1 MDSRTIGIEEPQPL
15 LSKKNKNINMRIA
28 VIDLGTN
35 TFHLLIAEAKASQLE
50 ILYKTNVPVKL
61 GEGRINDNIIIPA
74 AFERGINCLKDFSQT
89 IGDYQV
95 DQVRATATSAVRSAE
110 NGKDFVDAV
119 KAKAG
124 ITIETISGD
133 EEADLIYQ
141 GVKLSGA
148 ITDLSLIMDIGG
160 GSVEFILCDTEKL
173 IWKKSYNIGAARLMQ
188 QFFKSDPI
196 SDGDK
201 NAILFHIQNQLADLF
216 EICEQYQPKIL
227 IGSAG
232 AFETFAELII
242 RKNNL
247 KADIKT
253 AKTFEFNFDNYIA
266 TSIELLNATHKERA
280 EMQGMIPLRVDM
292 IVIAALI
299 TNYVLGRAKINRL
312 TLSTYDL
319 KMGVLA
325 GLI

>member
-1 MDSRTIGIEEPQPL
+1 
-15 LSKKNKNINMRIA
+15 MRIA

-35 TFHLLIAEAKASQLE
+35 TFHLLIAETAEEQPE

-61 GEGRINDNIIIPA
+61 GEGRINDNIIIPE
-74 AFERGINCLKDFSQT
+74 AFERGINCLKDFSKT
-89 IGDYQV
+89 IADYQV
-95 DQVRATATSAVRSAE
+95 DVVRATATSAVRSAE
-110 NGKDFVDAV
+110 NGKDFVNAV
-119 KAKAG
+119 NERTG
-124 ITIETISGD
+124 IKIETISGD
-133 EEADLIYQ
+133 EEAELIYR

-148 ITDLSLIMDIGG
+148 IQEPSLIMDIGG

-188 QFFKSDPI
+188 QFFKSDPL
-196 SDGDK
+196 SDSDK
-201 NAILFHIQNQLADLF
+201 QHILFHIQKQLIDLF
-216 EICEQYQPKIL
+216 EICEKYKPQIL

-232 AFETFAELII
+232 AFETFAELLTRKHHQNII
-242 RKNNL
+242 IEQL
-247 KADIKT
+247 KT
-253 AKTFEFNFDNYIA
+253 YPFNHDDYIEIA
-266 TSIELLNATHKERA
+266 LKLINSTHQQRLK
-280 EMQGMIPLRVDM
+280 MPGIIPLRVDM

-325 GLI
+325 SMM

>member
-1 MDSRTIGIEEPQPL
+1 
-15 LSKKNKNINMRIA
+15 MRVA

-35 TFHLLIAEAKASQLE
+35 TFHLLIAEKAGKELE

-74 AFERGINCLKDFSQT
+74 AFERGINCLKDFSE
-89 IGDYQV
+89 IIADYQV
-95 DQVRATATSAVRSAE
+95 DKIRATATSAIRSAE

-119 KAKAG
+119 NEKTG
-124 ITIETISGD
+124 ISIETISGE
-133 EEADLIYQ
+133 EEAELIYQ

-148 ITDLSLIMDIGG
+148 ITDLSLVMDIGG
-160 GSVEFILCDTEKL
+160 GSVEFILCDTERL

-196 SDGDK
+196 NDGDK
-201 NAILFHIQNQLADLF
+201 NAILFHIQNQLINLF
-216 EICEQYQPKIL
+216 DICEKHQPKVL

-242 RKNNL
+242 RKNKL
-247 KADIKT
+247 KTDINT
-253 AKTFEFNFDNYIA
+253 TKTFEFNFDDYIEIA
-266 TSIELLNATHKERA
+266 GKLLNSTHQERSA
-280 EMQGMIPLRVDM
+280 MPGIIPLRVDM

-299 TNYVLGRAKINRL
+299 TNYVLGRSKINRL

-325 GLI
+325 SLI

>member
-1 MDSRTIGIEEPQPL
+1 
-15 LSKKNKNINMRIA
+15 MRVA

-35 TFHLLIAEAKASQLE
+35 TFHLLIAETTGNQLE

-74 AFERGINCLKDFSQT
+74 AFERGINCLKDFSK
-89 IGDYQV
+89 IIANYQV
-95 DQVRATATSAVRSAE
+95 DKIRATATSAVRSAE

-119 KAKAG
+119 NERTG
-124 ITIETISGD
+124 INIETITGD
-133 EEADLIYQ
+133 EEAELIYQ

-160 GSVEFILCDTEKL
+160 GSVEFILCDTETL

-196 SDGDK
+196 NDGDK
-201 NAILFHIQNQLADLF
+201 NAILFHIQNQLTDLF
-216 EICEQYQPKIL
+216 DICEKHQPKVL

-247 KADIKT
+247 KADINT
-253 AKTFEFNFDNYIA
+253 AKTFAFNFDDYIA
-266 TSIELLNATHKERA
+266 TSIKLLNATHKERT
-280 EMQGMIPLRVDM
+280 EMPGIIPLRVDM
-292 IVIAALI
+292 IVIAVLI
-299 TNYVLGRAKINRL
+299 TNYVLGRLKINRL

-325 GLI
+325 SLI

>member
-1 MDSRTIGIEEPQPL
+1 
-15 LSKKNKNINMRIA
+15 MRVA

-35 TFHLLIAEAKASQLE
+35 TFHLLIAETAGKELK

-74 AFERGINCLKDFSQT
+74 AFERGVKCLQNFSHT
-89 IGDYQV
+89 IAEYQV
-95 DQVRATATSAVRSAE
+95 EQVRATATSAVRSAG
-110 NGKDFVDAV
+110 NGQDFVNAV
-119 KAKAG
+119 KEQAG

-133 EEADLIYQ
+133 DEAELIYQ

-160 GSVEFILCDTEKL
+160 GSVEFILSDTEKL

-196 SDGDK
+196 NDGDK

-216 EICEQYQPKIL
+216 DICEKHQPKVL

-232 AFETFAELII
+232 AFETFAELTI

-247 KADIKT
+247 KADINT
-253 AKTFEFNFDNYIA
+253 IKTFEFNFDDYIEIA
-266 TSIELLNATHKERA
+266 GKLLNSTHQERA
-280 EMQGMIPLRVDM
+280 TMPGIIPLRVDM

-312 TLSTYDL
+312 RLSTFDL

-325 GLI
+325 SLI